1 MQRKA
6 LHLALVLFGMIFYG
20 CAEDNG
26 TDIVFLAEN
35 DEISSDSTVI
45 PDSDSSDDTNNPAQ
59 LGAQSSNSKSSASRK
74 KSSSSGMSAPADT
87 TSESV
92 LSSSSKADSND
103 STAVTP
109 SDSSAATP
117 KSSSAVIPNDSTAVS
132 ASSSNA
138 ANTASSSAV
147 AASSSAVLPLSSSV
161 TIPASS
167 AVAAPSSSAA
177 APSSSAITPV
187 SSSTP
192 VPKSSSATI
201 PASSTSLPAI
211 SSASVPSSS
220 SLAESSSS
228 GLKEYNDNH
237 KPKASALPAA
247 GFYSSL
253 TIEPLAPQKGGEI
266 RCTFDGSFPT
276 EKSEPIAE
284 TLQITENTV
293 VRCSEFVEGVPAD
306 TTTQTY
312 FINES
317 VSMPVV
323 AITVNHH
330 DMFDSTDGLY
340 ATGNISGGGGFGG
353 GMGFGMGGGNN
364 VSDDNNPKC
373 TEPCKGAN
381 FWSDKE
387 LPAHVEFFENGSAT
401 KTKNWEIDAG
411 ISIIGN
417 WSRYKPKKSVA
428 IKMDNDIYGDKIL
441 KYSLFKTRPEAK
453 KIKAFNLRNNGNRF
467 WTDYIGDAMMTSLLE
482 GTDVDYQRSRQV
494 VVFYNGEYFG
504 IHDMRERL
512 NRHFVETNYGI
523 DAKSINMINIKG
535 TELEASGTN
544 GSSVTEYQQ
553 LYSEISSSKY
563 AGENNENYEKV
574 KTKLNVN
581 SFAQYMFAE
590 MYFHNGD
597 WPTNNVRAW
606 GGSGH
611 PFKFVAF
618 DTDHG
623 FGFTPGISGFD
634 VENQNMFTWVL
645 GSTGGGMWG
654 FGGGATAG
662 PGTMLKKLL
671 DNPDFKRLFINNA
684 CILLNSYLTYE
695 KVQKTVQNMMATIPS
710 SEQSRD
716 EQRWPRTQTNFRWTP
731 NGSDLIA
738 YAKDRSETIK
748 KEMADYFNLE
758 DEVSVTIAASGSGSV
773 QVDGM
778 KLPSKTYQCKFFNN
792 NELLLTA
799 IPESGAVFTGWS
811 DGNTDNPRKVDLA
824 SETEHKFTA
833 VFK

>member
-1 MQRKA
+1 M
-6 LHLALVLFGMIFYG
+6 FFYG
-20 CAEDNG
+20 CTDDNA
-26 TDIVFLAEN
+26 TNIDVYSELE
-35 DEISSDSTVI
+35 EISSDSSI
-45 PDSDSSDDTNNPAQ
+45 DPDSGSSEDINNPSQ
-59 LGAQSSNSKSSASRK
+59 LGTQSSNSKSSSSRK
-74 KSSSSGMSAPADT
+74 KSSSSGKSAPADT

-92 LSSSSKADSND
+92 LSSSDKADSND

-109 SDSSAATP
+109 NDSSAATP
-117 KSSSAVIPNDSTAVS
+117 KSSSAVTPNDSTAVS
-132 ASSSNA
+132 ASSSSA
-138 ANTASSSAV
+138 ISTASSSAV
-147 AASSSAVLPLSSSV
+147 AGSSAALPLSSS
-161 TIPASS
+161 TILASS
-167 AVAAPSSSAA
+167 SAKTPSSSATVL
-177 APSSSAITPV
+177 SSSAKV
-187 SSSTP
+187 NSSAAKTT
-192 VPKSSSATI
+192 SSATVL
-201 PASSTSLPAI
+201 PTSN
-211 SSASVPSSS
+211 ASVPSSS

-276 EKSEPIAE
+276 VKSEQIAE
-284 TLQITENTV
+284 DLHITENTV
-293 VRCSEFVEGVPAD
+293 VRCSEFVNGEAMD

-340 ATGNISGGGGFGG
+340 ATGNISKAGGGFGG
-353 GMGFGMGGGNN
+353 GMWGGMGGGNN
-364 VSDDNNPKC
+364 VTDDNNPKC
-373 TEPCKGAN
+373 TEPCKEAN

-387 LPAHVEFFENGSAT
+387 LPAHVEFFENGSSS

-411 ISIIGN
+411 ISIVGN

-623 FGFTPGISGFD
+623 FGFSPGISGFD
-634 VENQNMFTWVL
+634 VEGQNMFTWVL
-645 GSTGGGMWG
+645 GSSGGGMWG
-654 FGGGATAG
+654 GMGGGATAG

-671 DNPDFKRLFINNA
+671 ENPDFKRMFINNA

-695 KVQKTVQNMMATIPS
+695 KVQKTVQSMMATIPS

-748 KEMADYFNLE
+748 KEMADYFDLE

-778 KLPSKTYQCKFFNN
+778 KLPSKTYPCKFFSN

-811 DGNTDNPRKVDLA
+811 DGNTDNPRKVDLS

>member
-1 MQRKA
+1 
-6 LHLALVLFGMIFYG
+6 MIFYG
-20 CAEDNG
+20 CTDDNG
-26 TDIVFLAEN
+26 TDIDFFAEN
-35 DEISSDSTVI
+35 EEISSDSAI
-45 PDSDSSDDTNNPAQ
+45 IADSDSSGDTNSPSQ
-59 LGAQSSNSKSSASRK
+59 LGTQSSNSKSSTSRK
-74 KSSSSGMSAPADT
+74 KSSSSNVSSSADT
-87 TSESV
+87 TSEKV
-92 LSSSSKADSND
+92 LSSSSKVASND
-103 STAVTP
+103 TTEVEVNSSSAISTASSGAVAG
-109 SDSSAATP
+109 SSAA
-117 KSSSAVIPNDSTAVS
+117 
-132 ASSSNA
+132 
-138 ANTASSSAV
+138 
-147 AASSSAVLPLSSSV
+147 LPLSSS

-167 AVAAPSSSAA
+167 SAKAPSSSVAAPSSSATVL
-177 APSSSAITPV
+177 SSSAKVNSSAATPASSAAAPVSSATTPV
-187 SSSTP
+187 SSATVLP
-192 VPKSSSATI
+192 SSN
-201 PASSTSLPAI
+201 
-211 SSASVPSSS
+211 ASVPSSS
-220 SLAESSSS
+220 SLQESSSS

-276 EKSEPIAE
+276 VKSEQIAE
-284 TLQITENTV
+284 DLHITENTV
-293 VRCSEFVEGVPAD
+293 VRCSEFVNGEAMD

-340 ATGNISGGGGFGG
+340 ATGNISKAGGGFGGGFGG
-353 GMGFGMGGGNN
+353 GMWGGMGGGNN
-364 VSDDNNPKC
+364 VTDDNNPKC
-373 TEPCKGAN
+373 TEPCKEAN

-387 LPAHVEFFENGSAT
+387 LPAHVEFFENGSSS

-411 ISIIGN
+411 ISIVGN

-482 GTDVDYQRSRQV
+482 GTEVDYQRSRQV

-535 TELEASGTN
+535 SELEASGTN

-553 LYSEISSSKY
+553 LVSEIGSTKY
-563 AGENNENYEKV
+563 AGENNEKYEKL
-574 KTKLNVN
+574 KSKLNVN

-606 GGSGH
+606 GGNGH

-645 GSTGGGMWG
+645 GNNNSGGMWG
-654 FGGGATAG
+654 GMGGGATAG

-671 DNPDFKRLFINNA
+671 ENPDFKRMFINNA

-695 KVQKTVQNMMATIPS
+695 KVQKTVQSMMATIPS

-731 NGSDLIA
+731 SGNDLIA
-738 YAKDRSETIK
+738 YAKGRSETIK
-748 KEMADYFNLE
+748 KEMADYFELE

-778 KLPSKTYQCKFFNN
+778 NLPSKNYQCKFFSN
-792 NELLLTA
+792 NEILLTA
-799 IPESGAVFTGWS
+799 IAESGAVFTGWS
-811 DGNTDNPRKVDLA
+811 DGSIENPHKVLP
-824 SETEHKFTA
+824 SEGLTIKA
-833 VFK
+833 IFK